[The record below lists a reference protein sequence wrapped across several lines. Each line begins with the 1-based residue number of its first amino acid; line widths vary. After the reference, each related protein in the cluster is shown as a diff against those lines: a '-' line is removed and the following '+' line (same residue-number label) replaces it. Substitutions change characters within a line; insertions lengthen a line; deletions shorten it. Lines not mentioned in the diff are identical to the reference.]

1 MEKCHQGLASLV
13 AETQAMYE
21 TKGILEAQPYG
32 SPAVEIVGLPT
43 PYRRPLRPGPCLPDG
58 LPERPLILPGR
69 RRTGSVADVGSIPL
83 LFLDGTG
90 YWGLFSQTPPE

>member
-1 MEKCHQGLASLV
+1 MEKCYQGLACLV
-13 AETQAMYE
+13 AEAQAMYE

-58 LPERPLILPGR
+58 LPERPLILPGPMWPD
-69 RRTGSVADVGSIPL
+69 GLPVAVL
-83 LFLDGTG
+83 YKQTQAQTC
-90 YWGLFSQTPPE
+90 FSRG